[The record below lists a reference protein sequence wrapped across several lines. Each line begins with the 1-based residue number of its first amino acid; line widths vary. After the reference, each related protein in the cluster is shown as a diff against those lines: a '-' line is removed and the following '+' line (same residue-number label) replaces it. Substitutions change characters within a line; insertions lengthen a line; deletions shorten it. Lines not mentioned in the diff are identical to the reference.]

1 MNVKSRRFKAVDIL
15 LLAGAILPFA
25 ATIMLKVLFSTPAE
39 GIEIGGAM
47 VFATIP
53 MPFQDLQLSEAVINS
68 WAVAISILFICL
80 YLTHG
85 ITTIPGT
92 KRQLAAEWIVETCNR
107 LVAMNMGNYFKAFP
121 PFIAA
126 ILGLS
131 ALSSLSSLLG
141 IYPPTADISV
151 VGGWAILVFLIITYY
166 KLKCGLAYYL
176 KGFTEP
182 IIILLPLNILS
193 EFSTPVSMAFRHYGN
208 IMSGSV
214 IAVLLSSALTGLT
227 QMLLGWLPGVLG
239 EFPFL
244 RIGIPAVL
252 SLYFDIFSGCMQAF
266 IFATLTMLNI
276 AGAFPQEDYE
286 SRLLKLEAKKRAK
299 IEKKLAKTA

>member
-1 MNVKSRRFKAVDIL
+1 MNAKSRRFKAVDIL
-15 LLAGAILPFA
+15 LLTGAILPFVV
-25 ATIMLKVLFSTPAE
+25 TIVLKVLFSTPAD
-39 GIEIGGAM
+39 GIEIGGALIY
-47 VFATIP
+47 AEIP
-53 MPFQDLQLSEAVINS
+53 MPLQPLQITEAVVNS
-68 WAVAISILFICL
+68 WAVVLSILFICL

-85 ITTIPGT
+85 ITTIPNS
-92 KRQLAAEWIVETCNR
+92 KRQLAAEWVVETCTR
-107 LVAMNMGNYFKAFP
+107 LVDMNMGVFFKAFP

-126 ILGLS
+126 IMALS
-131 ALSSLSSLLG
+131 ALSSLSGLLG

-151 VGGWAILVFLIITYY
+151 VGGWALVVFILITYY
-166 KLKCGLAYYL
+166 KLKCGLGYYL

-182 IIILLPLNILS
+182 IIILLPLNVLS
-193 EFSTPVSMAFRHYGN
+193 EFSTPVSMSFRHYGN

-214 IAVLLSSALTGLT
+214 IAVLLASALGGLT
-227 QMLLGWLPGVLG
+227 NALLGWLPVVGDSEL
-239 EFPFL
+239 F

-286 SRLLKLEAKKRAK
+286 ARRA
-299 IEKKLAKTA
+299 KKLAKKAKTA

>member
-1 MNVKSRRFKAVDIL
+1 MNVKSRRFKVVDTL
-15 LLAGAILPFA
+15 LLAGAILPFVV
-25 ATIMLKVLFSTPAE
+25 TIALKVLFSTPSE

-47 VFATIP
+47 VYATIP
-53 MPFQDLQLSEAVINS
+53 FPLQDLQITEAVVNS
-68 WAVAISILFICL
+68 WAVVIAILFVCL

-85 ITTIPGT
+85 ITAVPVT

-107 LVAMNMGNYFKAFP
+107 LVSMNMGDYFKAFP

-126 ILGLS
+126 IMGLS
-131 ALSSLSSLLG
+131 ALSSLSGLLG
-141 IYPPTADISV
+141 IYPPTADISIV
-151 VGGWAILVFLIITYY
+151 AGWAVLVFILITYY
-166 KLKCGLAYYL
+166 KLKCGLGYYL

-182 IIILLPLNILS
+182 IIILLPLNVLS
-193 EFSTPVSMAFRHYGN
+193 EFSTPVSMSFRHYGN

-214 IAVLLSSALTGLT
+214 IAVLLSTALGGLT
-227 QMLLGWLPGVLG
+227 KMLLGWIPLVGDSAL
-239 EFPFL
+239 L

-286 SRLLKLEAKKRAK
+286 ARRAKKLQ
-299 IEKKLAKTA
+299 KKAKTAKAA

>member
-1 MNVKSRRFKAVDIL
+1 MNVKSRRFKAVDML
-15 LLAGAILPFA
+15 LLTGAILPFLVA
-25 ATIMLKVLFSTPAE
+25 IALKVWFTTPSN

-47 VFATIP
+47 IYAEIP
-53 MPFQDLQLSEAVINS
+53 MPLQPLQITEAVVNS
-68 WAVAISILFICL
+68 WAVVIAILCLCL

-85 ITTIPGT
+85 ITAIPNS
-92 KRQLAAEWIVETCNR
+92 KRQLAAEWIVETVNR
-107 LVAMNMGNYFKAFP
+107 LVKMNMGKYFEAFP

-131 ALSSLSSLLG
+131 ALSSLSGLMG
-141 IYPPTADISV
+141 IYAPTADISIV
-151 VGGWAILVFLIITYY
+151 AGWGILVFILITHY
-166 KLKCGLAYYL
+166 KLKCGLPYYL

-182 IIILLPLNILS
+182 IIILLPLNVLS
-193 EFSTPVSMAFRHYGN
+193 EFSTPVSMSFRHYGN

-214 IAVLLSSALTGLT
+214 IAVLLASALGGLT
-227 QMLLGWLPGVLG
+227 NALLGWIPLLG
-239 EFPFL
+239 DSELF
-244 RIGIPAVL
+244 RVGIPAVL

-286 SRLLKLEAKKRAK
+286 ARRA
-299 IEKKLAKTA
+299 KKLAKKQAKTA

>member
-1 MNVKSRRFKAVDIL
+1 MNTNSRRFKAVDIL
-15 LLAGAILPFA
+15 LLAGAILPLVA
-25 ATIMLKVLFSTPAE
+25 AIVLKVLFSTPTE

-47 VFATIP
+47 IYAEIP
-53 MPFQDLQLSEAVINS
+53 LPLQPLQITEAVVNS
-68 WAVAISILFICL
+68 WAVVLTILFLCL

-85 ITTIPGT
+85 ITAIPNS
-92 KRQLAAEWIVETCNR
+92 KRQLAAEWVVETCNK
-107 LVAMNMGNYFKAFP
+107 LVEMNMGDYFKAFP

-126 ILGLS
+126 IMALS
-131 ALSSLSSLLG
+131 ALSSLSGLLG
-141 IYPPTADISV
+141 IYAPTADISV
-151 VGGWAILVFLIITYY
+151 VAGWAVVVFILITYY
-166 KLKCGLAYYL
+166 KLKCGLGYYL

-182 IIILLPLNILS
+182 IIILLPLNVLS
-193 EFSTPVSMAFRHYGN
+193 EFSTPVSMSFRHYGN

-214 IAVLLSSALTGLT
+214 IAVLLANALAGLT
-227 QMLLGWLPGVLG
+227 NVLLGWIPLLG
-239 EFPFL
+239 DSELF

-286 SRLLKLEAKKRAK
+286 ARRAKKLAK
-299 IEKKLAKTA
+299 KQAKLAKTA

>member
-1 MNVKSRRFKAVDIL
+1 MNVKSRRFKAVDML
-15 LLAGAILPFA
+15 LLTGAILPFLVA
-25 ATIMLKVLFSTPAE
+25 IALKVWFTTPSN

-47 VFATIP
+47 IYAEIP
-53 MPFQDLQLSEAVINS
+53 MPLQPLQITEAVVNS
-68 WAVAISILFICL
+68 WAVVIAILCLCL

-85 ITTIPGT
+85 ITAIPNS
-92 KRQLAAEWIVETCNR
+92 KRQLAAEWIVETVNR
-107 LVAMNMGNYFKAFP
+107 LVKMNMGKYFEAFP

-131 ALSSLSSLLG
+131 ALSSLSGLMG
-141 IYPPTADISV
+141 IYAPTADISIV
-151 VGGWAILVFLIITYY
+151 AGWGILVFILITHY
-166 KLKCGLAYYL
+166 KLQCGLPYYL

-182 IIILLPLNILS
+182 IIILLPLNVLS
-193 EFSTPVSMAFRHYGN
+193 EFSTPVTMSFRHYGN

-214 IAVLLSSALTGLT
+214 IAVLLASALGGLT
-227 QMLLGWLPGVLG
+227 NALLGWIPLLG
-239 EFPFL
+239 DSELF
-244 RIGIPAVL
+244 RVGIPAVL

-286 SRLLKLEAKKRAK
+286 ARRA
-299 IEKKLAKTA
+299 KKLAKKQAKTA